1 MAVILLG
8 ALLVVAGV
16 VYMAGAAIWRGR
28 MSDATPARSGGSA
41 TLEPAHRGVRFLG
54 LGSNWPGILMMVVGA
69 MLLLLGGMAF

>member
-8 ALLVVAGV
+8 ALAVVAGV

-28 MSDATPARSGGSA
+28 MSDPTPSRSGGGA

-54 LGSNWPGILMMVVGA
+54 LGLNWPGILMMVLGA
-69 MLLLLGGMAF
+69 VLLLGGMAF

>member
-16 VYMAGAAIWRGR
+16 VYMASTAIWRGR
-28 MSDATPARSGGSA
+28 MSDPTSRSGGSA

-69 MLLLLGGMAF
+69 ILLLGGIAF